1 MIWLMLYL
9 LVFLVLGMA
18 LALALAESP
27 TLPLHELAARVL
39 AFGLGGAGLCWF
51 WLSLIGLIP
60 SRLGGAI
67 IAIVAI
73 ALIAVL
79 VGRGRKLTPAREKSS
94 TSLREMV
101 TVFVLLLPVLLGLT
115 IISVH
120 ALGHVCYEWDGYL
133 LWGMKT
139 RAVTADPLMAA
150 DYFHN
155 PHFQPL
161 HQRYPLMVPFLAA
174 GVNGFTGNIEDV
186 LVKAIFP
193 LIYVALLLMLYAGMR
208 DKLPAW
214 RAAILLS
221 LFALMPVLLRSAGT
235 GMADVP
241 LSMFYFG
248 AVLFIVRWTASN
260 QPRHLV
266 QAMFFATC
274 CLFCKREGIAFMGLF
289 AGGLCV
295 VALASRDVK
304 RLMWLPVFFAIV
316 IAVAA
321 PWFLFAS
328 TLPKVPIYLPA
339 ITITEIPWSRL
350 PLILEQMW
358 SYIGD
363 WRSWNGLWFVLP
375 ILAVVTARRSGKAQ
389 ILVLWSFVLAHFAL
403 YLYVYVIRPGNWDTI
418 VDVTQPRLT
427 LHIAPVAMLLLAH
440 HWAAVM
446 PSNEAMDGDTKNP
459 ENACP
464 DTTRA

>member
-9 LVFLVLGMA
+9 LVFIVLGMA

-79 VGRGRKLTPAREKSS
+79 VGRGRKLTPTREKSS
-94 TSLREMV
+94 NSLREMV

-139 RAVTADPLMAA
+139 RAVTTDPLLAA

-186 LVKAIFP
+186 LVKAVFP

-221 LFALMPVLLRSAGT
+221 LFALMPVLLQSAGT

-289 AGGLCV
+289 AGGICV

-304 RLMWLPVFFAIV
+304 RLKWLPAFFAIV
-316 IAVAA
+316 IAIAA

-328 TLPKVPIYLPA
+328 ALPKAPIYLPA

-403 YLYVYVIRPGNWDTI
+403 YLYVYVIRPGNWDII
-418 VDVTQPRLT
+418 VDRTQPRLT

-446 PSNEAMDGDTKNP
+446 PSNAAMDGNTKKNA
-459 ENACP
+459 NACP

>member
-9 LVFLVLGMA
+9 LVFIVLGMA

-79 VGRGRKLTPAREKSS
+79 VGRGRKLTPTREKSS
-94 TSLREMV
+94 NSLREMV

-139 RAVTADPLMAA
+139 RAVTTDPLLAA

-186 LVKAIFP
+186 LVKAVFP

-221 LFALMPVLLRSAGT
+221 LFALMPVLLQSAGT

-304 RLMWLPVFFAIV
+304 RLKWLPVFFATV

-328 TLPKVPIYLPA
+328 TLPKAPIYLPA

-446 PSNEAMDGDTKNP
+446 PSNEAMDGDTENP